1 MNFFRKGLVFRLR
14 PIYLRRSIYHTRS
27 HKLYLANKE
36 AARELV
42 HNRVAH
48 FLKYYGPKHNI
59 KPGRIA
65 IRNQRSR
72 WGSCSKKGN
81 LNFNY
86 KIVFLTPGQQDYVI
100 VHEICHIKEFNHA
113 KSFWD
118 LVAETIP
125 DWKKLRGELKKVGQ
139 SSQGQID

>member
-1 MNFFRKGLVFRLR
+1 MTFFSFLR
-14 PIYLRRSIYHTRS
+14 PIISPKPIYLRRSIYQTRS
-27 HKLYLANKE
+27 RKLFLANKE
-36 AARELV
+36 AARSLV

-48 FLKYYGPKHNI
+48 FLKYYSPKHSI
-59 KPGRIA
+59 TVGKIA

-86 KIVFLTPGQQDYVI
+86 KIVFLTPKQQDYII

-118 LVAETIP
+118 LVAEVIP
-125 DWKKLRGELKKVGQ
+125 DWRRLRTELKKVGNNEL
-139 SSQGQID
+139 

>member
-1 MNFFRKGLVFRLR
+1 MKFFRLPVIRLR
-14 PIYLRRSIYHTRS
+14 PIVHLRPIILRRSVFHTRS

-36 AARELV
+36 SARTLV
-42 HNRVAH
+42 HGRVVH
-48 FLKYYGPKHNI
+48 FMEYYGKHHGI
-59 KPGRIA
+59 SVGKIA

-86 KIVFLTPGQQDYVI
+86 KLVFLTPAQQDYVI
-100 VHEICHIKEFNHA
+100 VHEICHIKEFNHG
-113 KSFWD
+113 KGFWN

-125 DWKKLRGELKKVGQ
+125 DWKKLRSELKNPTQ
-139 SSQGQID
+139 

>member
-1 MNFFRKGLVFRLR
+1 MKFFRISTFLKRR
-14 PIYLRRSIYHTRS
+14 PIILRRSFFHTRS

-36 AARELV
+36 VARKLV
-42 HNRVAH
+42 HERVAH
-48 FLKYYGPKHNI
+48 FLQYYNKKYGIVVGKMT
-59 KPGRIA
+59 

-86 KIVFLTPGQQDYVI
+86 KLVFLTPAQQDYII

-113 KSFWD
+113 KAFWD

-125 DWKKLRGELKKVGQ
+125 DWKKKRGELKKVGRVE
-139 SSQGQID
+139 